1 MPKPCMII
9 WLISLCH
16 VTKNINVY
24 PRYNNMFRRRLYRKK
39 PAVRRRR
46 PARRG
51 IRRIPRG
58 IPGVYRF
65 KRLANLVRIYHQVGD
80 AATTWRLDDTSTI
93 LNASTVTL
101 PSGSIWPGDNLAGT
115 AQNQFTAVHR
125 LNQAMQSGDFTNLY
139 DQYKITG
146 VKATFLYQV
155 SDSGATGA
163 SVLPTIM
170 WSPDYDDIVA
180 PTYPELRSKQ
190 NVKQRILTANAP
202 FSVFYRPK
210 TLTNVQ
216 SSNGALVPNAM
227 LTRGFLDSAYPAVD
241 HCGLRFSLNNMYGST
256 GTSAQLEIKFTYY
269 LAFKNPQ

>member
-1 MPKPCMII
+1 M
-9 WLISLCH
+9 
-16 VTKNINVY
+16 Y
-24 PRYNNMFRRRLYRKK
+24 RRRLFRRK

-51 IRRIPRG
+51 VRRVPRG

-80 AATTWRLDDTSTI
+80 AATTWRMDDTSTI
-93 LNASTVTL
+93 LNASTVT
-101 PSGSIWPGDNLAGT
+101 PSSGAIWPGDNLAGT
-115 AQNQFTAVHR
+115 AQNQFCAVHR
-125 LNQAMQSGDFTNLY
+125 LNQAMQSGDFTALY

-170 WSPDYDDIVA
+170 WATDYDDILP
-180 PTYPELRSKQ
+180 PTYPALRAKQ
-190 NVKQRILTANAP
+190 NVKQRILSANSP

-210 TLTNVQ
+210 TQTTIQ
-216 SSNGALVPNAM
+216 SSNGALIPNAAV
-227 LTRGFLDSAYPAVD
+227 TRGFLNCEFPAVD

-269 LAFKNPQ
+269 LSLKGPQ